1 MHAHKNKILKSMGN
15 NNSKIQT
22 NVFILKT
29 TYKVMHL
36 FYKQREKVCYLDVF
50 CYKAII

>member
-1 MHAHKNKILKSMGN
+1 MYTRIKFKKAWEITIAK
-15 NNSKIQT
+15 
-22 NVFILKT
+22 
-29 TYKVMHL
+29 YKVMHL